1 MVSSITSKLIIF
13 ALILYRPCLNG
24 GTCTNDIGTYSC
36 QCTPE
41 FTGSNCQE
49 EVQVCGGYFTGDA
62 GEIDYPIG
70 MYFLESDLIL
80 HSILCRKQ
88 KFPFWEMAI
97 CSPNFVPS
105 RER

>member
-1 MVSSITSKLIIF
+1 MLF
-13 ALILYRPCLNG
+13 RPCLNG

-70 MYFLESDLIL
+70 MFFDSLVLIY
-80 HSILCRKQ
+80 
-88 KFPFWEMAI
+88 
-97 CSPNFVPS
+97 
-105 RER
+105 